1 MEDLLLFV
9 VKSPDFA
16 EFVQRFGYIGIF
28 LWFISFDQINPI
40 PEEFSLLLLGYLC
53 ANHVIHPVP
62 AGLLSMAGF
71 ITVDIAYYGLSRTGN
86 KLMIKKSGKPRFAWA
101 EPYKDKLK
109 TNMFKTISILNF
121 IPRMRMLPP
130 ILAGSLK
137 LSFKKFLLFD
147 TISLSFFTL
156 LYLSLGMI
164 FENSLSIVMTK
175 MKKVQHLIFFGVI
188 FLIAVVIIIMEI
200 KRRKNPGNLFPKSDK
215 A

>member
-1 MEDLLLFV
+1 MLFV
-9 VKSPDFA
+9 VKSPDFT

-28 LWFISFDQINPI
+28 LWFISFDQISPI
-40 PEEFSLLLLGYLC
+40 PEEISLLVMGYLC
-53 ANHVIHPVP
+53 ANHIIHPVP
-62 AGLLSMAGF
+62 AGLLCLAGF
-71 ITVDIAYYGLSRTGN
+71 VTVDIGYYCLSRTGS
-86 KLMIKKSGKPRFAWA
+86 KLLTKKSGKPRFAWA
-101 EPYKDKLK
+101 ETYKEKLK
-109 TNMFKTISILNF
+109 TNMLKTTSILNF

-137 LSFKKFLLFD
+137 LSFKRFMLFN
-147 TISLSFFTL
+147 TISMAFLTA

-188 FLIAVVIIIMEI
+188 LLIAVVIIIMEI
-200 KRRKNPGNLFPKSDK
+200 KRRKNRGNLFPKSDK